1 MEYNLKILLL
11 SLLIF
16 SEVMISHG
24 LQEEDCKCNRLQ
36 ASNNCRKWKHNTS
49 NSNDKVTIYF
59 GVMLSFPDPQGRPSF
74 NSSFEDGHNIAPAVY
89 LAVKQVNNR
98 SDLLKDYEV
107 EILRLDGGC
116 DILPRTTISINEL
129 ICGCQSVVGIIGP
142 SCKKSSETVN
152 QLTNREVFSLIT
164 INYGDQNA
172 GTGNYSYAFGILG
185 TLNSMY
191 SMALAE
197 LLKHNNWTNYA
208 MLYTAKYSD
217 ISRDIILLSGFPPRY
232 TSLMYQDT
240 FIPLKIVKKSYS
252 RVIIVLANPSTIARV
267 LCLAHHEG
275 MFLPDYQWVF
285 HEIIQQNF
293 AKTSFSYQGKPYVC
307 DDFNFSIS
315 VNGSINLFLNALQD
329 SSDINEDRENENY
342 ILDNN
347 YYEGYKLETV
357 EYSKEFGVNSTTTE
371 WARGFYDAVWALA
384 YALNGSLA
392 DLNTSL
398 SEFKLGSPILAESI
412 RKHMLNLDLC
422 GITGNIKFDSNT
434 GFNEGGFLNVIQY
447 EKHQMPRKIGI
458 FKDGKLNITSLNSSA
473 YFIDSLFEQK
483 LDEINDIVMSGILIF
498 TLLTLILLIS
508 AQIIN
513 IRYRNH
519 KGIKASS
526 PMLNHLIFI
535 GGYIIAIG
543 VIIYVAETPLWVHYP
558 VIGQHICSL
567 APSLFSIGVTLY
579 LGTVCIKTWRLNR
592 IYIHS
597 KRFDTGDIKSIKGYL
612 LLGFLIALVIL
623 DVLVCILWRSIDSQ
637 SPKVIPSEE
646 NIIIGDGGKRVVLI
660 EQVCHSD
667 YEVYWYAALL
677 APKVLLV
684 LASFT
689 LALLTQMNIKEFK
702 TGNVIVL
709 SFFLTAIFG
718 IGIPIYAVIIVT
730 FRSNVSISISTAV
743 LSTCLNLT
751 ICIGVCILL
760 QPLWKFKCKSYVRMP

>member
-1 MEYNLKILLL
+1 MGYNLKILLF
-11 SLLIF
+11 SLLTF
-16 SEVMISHG
+16 SAVMVIYG
-24 LQEEDCKCNRLQ
+24 LQEEDSIKCNRLQ
-36 ASNNCRKWKHNTS
+36 ATTNCRKWKQTPS
-49 NSNDKVTIYF
+49 DKTTIYF
-59 GVMLSFPDPQGRPSF
+59 GLMLSFPDPQGRPSF

-89 LAVKQVNNR
+89 LAVKQVNNQT
-98 SDLLKDYEV
+98 DLLKDYEI
-107 EILRLDGGC
+107 EILRLDSGC
-116 DILPRTTISINEL
+116 NILPRTTTSINEL

-142 SCKKSSETVN
+142 SCEGSSKTVN
-152 QLTNREVFSLIT
+152 QFTNREDFSLIT
-164 INYGDQNA
+164 INYGGQNA

-185 TLNSMY
+185 TLKSLY
-191 SMALAE
+191 STALAE

-208 MLYTAKYSD
+208 MLYTAEYSD
-217 ISRDIILLSGFPPRY
+217 ISRDIIFISGFQPQY
-232 TSLMYQDT
+232 TSLLYQDT
-240 FIPLKIVKKSYS
+240 FIPLKTVKKSYS
-252 RVIIVLANPSTIARV
+252 RVIVVLANPSTIARV
-267 LCLAHHEG
+267 LCLAHYEG
-275 MFLPDYQWVF
+275 MFLPDYQWIF

-293 AKTSFSYQGKPYVC
+293 AKTSFTYQGMPYVC
-307 DDFNFSIS
+307 DGFNFSIS

-329 SSDINEDRENENY
+329 GSNIDEDREDEYY
-342 ILDNN
+342 ILDN

-398 SEFKLGSPILAESI
+398 SKFKLGSPILAESI
-412 RKHMLNLDLC
+412 RKHMLNLDFC
-422 GITGNIKFDSNT
+422 GITGNIKFDNNT
-434 GFNEGGFLNVIQY
+434 GFNEGDFLNVIQY
-447 EKHQMPRKIGI
+447 DEHQKPRKIGT

-473 YFIDSLFEQK
+473 YFIDSLFKQK

-498 TLLTLILLIS
+498 TLITLILLIS

-535 GGYIIAIG
+535 GGYMIAIG
-543 VIIYVAETPLWVHYP
+543 VMIYAVETPLWVHYP

-567 APSLFSIGVTLY
+567 APSLFSIGVTLC

-597 KRFDTGDIKSIKGYL
+597 KRFDMGDIKSIKGYR
-612 LLGFLIALVIL
+612 LLGFLITLVVT
-623 DVLVCILWRSIDSQ
+623 DVLVCILWRSVDSQ
-637 SPKVIPSEE
+637 SPKVTSEE
-646 NIIIGDGGKRVVLI
+646 NIIIGDRGERVVLI

-677 APKVLLV
+677 APKLLLV
-684 LASFT
+684 LASLI

-718 IGIPIYAVIIVT
+718 LGIPIYAIIIVT
-730 FRSNVSISISTAV
+730 FRSNVSINISTAV

-751 ICIGVCILL
+751 TCIGVCILL
-760 QPLWKFKCKSYVRMP
+760 QPLWKFKCKSYVHMP